1 MWSGS
6 AQATAVDWTNGVRF
20 ENSLVIVA
28 FTVLY
33 YDYLLT
39 LFDEVQYFWKSARI
53 SAVSV
58 LFVIIRYLGLLGPVP
73 FVLEYFGHLP
83 ENTCRTLQTYHQAYA
98 IASQAIVAI
107 MLVIRTY
114 ALYERNKRILF
125 LLIVTHVGGGVF
137 CLISIV
143 TNLSPAKTTIPLPF
157 TFSGCDLSLTDQQG
171 IHLALAWGAML
182 WFDTTIFVL
191 TFVRALRMRRHL
203 PGGLLETMFRDGTIY
218 YGIMV
223 AANVTNTITF
233 LITPSGSPMKGMSTT
248 LTNVAHSVR
257 FKNDFSLAGLTIL
270 YYDYLLT
277 LFDEIEFFW
286 RSSNVT
292 LVSVLFV
299 IIRYLGLL
307 APIPVAIEYFA
318 DLSEITCGFA
328 RCQCGAKD

>member
-83 ENTCRTLQTYHQAYA
+83 ENMPN
-98 IASQAIVAI
+98 VANLPSSI
-107 MLVIRTY
+107 CYCQPGYCVMLVCRTY

-125 LLIVTHVGGGVF
+125 LLIVIHVGGGIF

-203 PGGLLETMFRDGTIY
+203 PGGLLEMMFRDGTIY

-248 LTNVAHSVR
+248 LTNVYVAANATSSYR
-257 FKNDFSLAGLTIL
+257 R
-270 YYDYLLT
+270 
-277 LFDEIEFFW
+277 LFELSPERMECDEHA
-286 RSSNVT
+286 S
-292 LVSVLFV
+292 
-299 IIRYLGLL
+299 
-307 APIPVAIEYFA
+307 AIEA
-318 DLSEITCGFA
+318 DDLRRDADRGTHT
-328 RCQCGAKD
+328 